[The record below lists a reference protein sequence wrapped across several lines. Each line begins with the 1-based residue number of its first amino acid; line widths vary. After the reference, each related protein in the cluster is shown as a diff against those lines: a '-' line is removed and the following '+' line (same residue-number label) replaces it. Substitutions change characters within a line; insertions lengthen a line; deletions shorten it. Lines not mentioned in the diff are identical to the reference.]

1 MPRPLRSSC
10 DRCHAQKLKCPKQS
24 GSAAC
29 ARCLKAGAVCVFSQ
43 ARPPGPAAQPTP
55 LPAPAH
61 VDDVVYELPSPLLDD
76 GPDTHLA
83 WPLFDLGDGFLNPPQ
98 ASQLPQQDQPARATT
113 ENPRSACV
121 RQLTTLAVDID
132 QISSA
137 LPRASKLHATEDCS
151 AEEVYATY
159 IDEFSRFQPHC
170 LEQLFGVAQRLI
182 DLYQDATHQLFD
194 EPDAPEPVE
203 CHNPDC
209 LHSINISGELGEI
222 FCAPDEPPDR
232 IDIFLFNLVVACH
245 SKLIDIFMT
254 IIANSKMCATLAL
267 TSPHTHE
274 PKVDLPE
281 LRVGNFVVSSTSA
294 SSMQAVLLAHILFTL
309 AERTR
314 QLRKDVEK
322 AFLGTDN
329 RDRSSKIILL
339 QCDLLEEKTQSQV
352 DRLSKVRDGLVKLGF
367 IR

>member
-29 ARCLKAGAVCVFSQ
+29 TRCLKAGAACVFSQ

-55 LPAPAH
+55 RPAPAY
-61 VDDVVYELPSPLLDD
+61 VDEVAYEPPSPLDD
-76 GPDTHLA
+76 RPDTHLA
-83 WPLFDLGDGFLNPPQ
+83 WPLFDLGDGFLNSHQ
-98 ASQLPQQDQPARATT
+98 VSQLLQQDQPSRATA

-132 QISSA
+132 QISLA
-137 LPRASKLHATEDCS
+137 LPRASKLHATKDCS
-151 AEEVYATY
+151 AEEVYAMY
-159 IDEFSRFQPHC
+159 IEEFSRFQPHY

-194 EPDAPEPVE
+194 ESDAPEPVE
-203 CHNPDC
+203 RQNPDC
-209 LHSINISGELGEI
+209 LHSINIPGEFGGI

-232 IDIFLFNLVVACH
+232 IDTFLFNLVVACH

-254 IIANSKMCATLAL
+254 VIGNSKKCAALAL

-274 PKVDLPE
+274 PKIDLPE
-281 LRVGNFVVSSTSA
+281 LRVGNFVVSSASA

-309 AERTR
+309 AERAR

-322 AFLGTDN
+322 AFLGTDDAN
-329 RDRSSKIILL
+329 RSSKTLLL

-352 DRLSKVRDGLVKLGF
+352 DQFSRVRDGLVKLGF